1 MLQTLTLRG
10 YRGFESYRLAD
21 LTRVNLVVG
30 KNNSGKTSILE
41 AVELLVAAG
50 RVTVFHEAARRRGA
64 PALHDRKDRS
74 PAISNLFFG
83 YECKPGAHFELSSQD
98 RALKLSV
105 HVTHLDELEDVNRS
119 HPESAFALSIV
130 NAKEEKTTLPITED
144 GSIIG
149 YRQSVTFLRQNESLD
164 NPVHFLAL
172 ESFSFAA
179 MEQAWEEIL
188 IHGRESEIVE
198 DMKLLMPDIDSIH
211 FLARERLGGGGILV
225 GRRGVA
231 RRVQIGN
238 YGDGVRRLL
247 AFRLAL
253 AGAENGFLLIDE
265 IDSGLHWTVME
276 DIWRLLVQVAERL
289 NVQIFATTHSYD
301 CIRGLGTLVRAHPEL
316 AGQVSIH
323 KLERSLPRAVSLCG
337 DRIPVVIEQDIEV
350 R

>member
-50 RVTVFHEAARRRGA
+50 RVTVFHEAARRRGGPA
-64 PALHDRKDRS
+64 PHDRKDRS

-98 RALKLSV
+98 RTLKLSV
-105 HVTHLDELEDVNRS
+105 HVTHLDELDDVNRS

-149 YRQSVTFLRQNESLD
+149 YRQSVNFLRRNESLD

-172 ESFSFAA
+172 ESFHSRPWS
-179 MEQAWEEIL
+179 M
-188 IHGRESEIVE
+188 HGRR
-198 DMKLLMPDIDSIH
+198 
-211 FLARERLGGGGILV
+211 F
-225 GRRGVA
+225 
-231 RRVQIGN
+231 
-238 YGDGVRRLL
+238 
-247 AFRLAL
+247 
-253 AGAENGFLLIDE
+253 
-265 IDSGLHWTVME
+265 
-276 DIWRLLVQVAERL
+276 
-289 NVQIFATTHSYD
+289 
-301 CIRGLGTLVRAHPEL
+301 
-316 AGQVSIH
+316 
-323 KLERSLPRAVSLCG
+323 
-337 DRIPVVIEQDIEV
+337 
-350 R
+350 